1 MKLISL
7 LQMSNQDKQMEL
19 MRAMMAQIKI
29 TSEQNA
35 EILIKLSKLEERV
48 TTLESNKESASQ
60 GTDNA
65 PVYNKAKINSK
76 SLVVLVLLRFI
87 SKGMDNVGTLRLE
100 KENSRKTNTR

>member
-1 MKLISL
+1 MELTSL

-19 MRAMMAQIKI
+19 MMAMMAQIKI

-35 EILIKLSKLEERV
+35 EILTKLSKLEERV
-48 TTLESNKESASQ
+48 STLETSNESASQ

-87 SKGMDNVGTLRLE
+87 SKEMNNVGTLRLE
-100 KENSRKTNTR
+100 KENSSKTNTR